1 MDSKANEKTLVLDIL
16 ICCNLI
22 WSSNIH
28 RFYLIILIVVFI
40 AEICYAANGR
50 TYIGKKGKDPK
61 DNIAIFRL
69 VGQSI
74 VTESGEQVIKCKY
87 RYDMVNKV
95 ITTNYRYPCPAQ
107 IYDKVNR

>member
-1 MDSKANEKTLVLDIL
+1 MDSKINAQSLVLDIS
-16 ICCNLI
+16 ICCNFI
-22 WSSNIH
+22 WSCNIY
-28 RFYLIILIVVFI
+28 RLYYILIVVLF
-40 AEICYAANGR
+40 AELCYAANGR

-74 VTESGEQVIKCKY
+74 VTEAGEQVIKCKY

>member
-1 MDSKANEKTLVLDIL
+1 MDIL
-16 ICCNLI
+16 IFNSFI
-22 WSSNIH
+22 WSNNIH
-28 RFYLIILIVVFI
+28 RFYYIFLIVVLF
-40 AEICYAANGR
+40 AELCYAANGR

-74 VTESGEQVIKCKY
+74 VTEAGEQVIKCKY